1 MPTLLEWLNEGVQIA
16 LESQEDEGE
25 VNVGAAAAARAAEF
39 YEGSA
44 RALRRLQPAEAE
56 AGGLDVGNV
65 SANYMLQAA
74 VGYASGEKMLLAAQ
88 ALVQVKLS
96 LNSLLESPIA
106 KLDTLRSFEEL
117 LPHASETSVCFAGCS
132 E

>member
-1 MPTLLEWLNEGVQIA
+1 VFACGSAAPTAITEGNFVPTLLEWLNEGVQIA

-25 VNVGAAAAARAAEF
+25 VNVGAAARAAEF

-65 SANYMLQAA
+65 AANYMLQAA
-74 VGYASGEKMLLAAQ
+74 VGYASGENMLSAAQ
-88 ALVQVKLS
+88 ALVQVATL
-96 LNSLLESPIA
+96 A
-106 KLDTLRSFEEL
+106 KPS
-117 LPHASETSVCFAGCS
+117 SGKSNCKAGYS
-132 E
+132 KVF